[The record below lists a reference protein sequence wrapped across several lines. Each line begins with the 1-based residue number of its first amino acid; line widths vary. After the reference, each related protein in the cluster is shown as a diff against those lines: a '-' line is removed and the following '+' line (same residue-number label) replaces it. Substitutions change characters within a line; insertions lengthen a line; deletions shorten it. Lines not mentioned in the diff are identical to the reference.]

1 MTGTRA
7 DRPMSNATLANEQ
20 ISRMREE
27 AELYEAQGLYSH
39 SMEIYRSILKQDPRD
54 QHARKK
60 LRDLLTS
67 QGARAEDD
75 TLTTRLD
82 DLTPRLALD
91 LGLAYMG
98 MNLYEEALNEFKKGL
113 KASPALKNELLQQM
127 AVSLTH
133 LQRVDEAQKCLQRIF
148 ADRTLTYAEQGAII
162 SDMADIYLE
171 HGFVAEAH
179 DLLVEVPEE
188 TKGHIRDYEAA
199 IREIKHLRQYTD
211 VEVIVEDEET
221 GELYGAE
228 EIIQLPDEPRPET
241 ARAGTGAAQRKAA
254 SQVRPQPGETARRP
268 AAKTALEAGHAEAL
282 DEKQPAELFDD
293 EIPDA
298 VRFACLCG
306 HVYSTPRASVGASA
320 DCRECGRNL
329 IVPDTDKRK
338 DGLTEKVLGKV
349 VGGCRV
355 LHKLGGGGMGGV
367 FRAHHIGLDIDVAVK
382 VLHAHLAEREPVFIK
397 RFIREARA
405 TAKLQHPNIV
415 GVMNVGYENGLH
427 FLVMPYVGGGSAA
440 ALLNKIGRLP
450 VGQVLHVAVQIVLA
464 LQVAEENN
472 IMHRDIKPANILF
485 TERGDVKLADLG
497 LAKSYM
503 DSQDNAITQTGIAC
517 GTPLYFS
524 PEQAKGSQELDIRS
538 DIYSLGITMYHL
550 MEGHPPFMA
559 ESAYVIFQKHV
570 HEPLPPFQEAT
581 PPVPDNVFR
590 LLKKMTAKK
599 PENRYPNT
607 QELLDAMIPLRDEL
621 LSSDTRPARKS
632 LLERLG
638 IMRGI

>member
-1 MTGTRA
+1 
-7 DRPMSNATLANEQ
+7 MSNATSANDQ

-39 SMEIYRSILKQDPRD
+39 SMEIYRSILKQDPQD
-54 QHARKK
+54 QLARQK

-113 KASPALKNELLQQM
+113 KASPVLKNELLQQM

-148 ADRTLTYAEQGAII
+148 ADRTLTYVEQGAII

-188 TKGHIRDYEAA
+188 TKGHIEDYDAA
-199 IREIKHLRQYTD
+199 IREIKSLRQYAD
-211 VEVIVEDEET
+211 VEVVVEDEET
-221 GELYGAE
+221 GEVYGVE
-228 EIIQLPDEPRPET
+228 QIIELPDGHQPRASLTGSAVAQKRTPSQ
-241 ARAGTGAAQRKAA
+241 ARR
-254 SQVRPQPGETARRP
+254 QPDETARR
-268 AAKTALEAGHAEAL
+268 AAGKNAAEARHAEAL
-282 DEKQPAELFDD
+282 DKKQPVELFDG
-293 EIPDA
+293 EIADA

-306 HVYSTPRASVGASA
+306 KVYSAPRASVGANA
-320 DCRECGRNL
+320 DCRDCGRNL
-329 IVPDTDKRK
+329 TVPDADKRK

-349 VGGCRV
+349 VGGCRI

-367 FRAHHIGLDIDVAVK
+367 YKAHHIGLDIDVAVK
-382 VLHAHLAEREPVFIK
+382 VLHAHLAEREPIFIK

-440 ALLNKIGRLP
+440 VLLNKIGRLP
-450 VGQVLHVAVQIVLA
+450 VGQVLHVAAQIALA

-497 LAKSYM
+497 LAKNYL

-550 MEGHPPFMA
+550 IEGHPPFMA

-570 HEPLPPFQEAT
+570 HEPLPPFKEAT

-599 PENRYPNT
+599 PENRYADT
-607 QELLDAMIPLRDEL
+607 HELLDAMIPLRDEL
-621 LSSDTRPARKS
+621 LSSEKSPPRKN

-638 IMRGI
+638 IMRGT